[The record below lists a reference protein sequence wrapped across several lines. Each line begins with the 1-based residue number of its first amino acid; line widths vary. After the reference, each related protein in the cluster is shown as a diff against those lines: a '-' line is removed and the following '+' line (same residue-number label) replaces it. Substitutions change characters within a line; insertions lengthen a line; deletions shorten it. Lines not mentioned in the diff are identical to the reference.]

1 MGQGGKGPSGE
12 GEWARGNGPGGM
24 GQGFSLPPFF
34 CLSLFFYYF
43 SFLFLVYLKCQS
55 ILPKLVHPTIIRLAI
70 LDNPRT
76 FLVFVLKPFIFAFVL
91 ILNSNRF
98 RTNASLSTVT
108 EVTWQH

>member
-1 MGQGGKGPSGE
+1 MGQ
-12 GEWARGNGPGGM
+12 GEWARGFP
-24 GQGFSLPPFF
+24 FPPFF
-34 CLSLFFYYF
+34 CLSFFFYYF